1 MKNSL
6 LLFLFTFT
14 TQITFAQNVK
24 FQINDKQTKE
34 PVEFATI
41 LLPDYKKSLISNEK
55 GLFILDAQKYK
66 FPLKVIIDHFGFEKK
81 EIILQNN
88 NSLQI
93 KFIEPSSELLQEIII
108 PPANAKIKE
117 RTYGRTNEESGQ
129 IQAED
134 TNYSQ
139 EKKSDGA
146 EFGMIITTN
155 NKLKRIKKLHWHI
168 NTITFKKAVYSF
180 QFYEVKNGKPSKRI
194 YHPNINFTLTNKNT
208 GWIVLDLNDYNIY
221 IDGHKKIAVT
231 LKLLQMEFEKNKKEG
246 TFTMN
251 VGFGVGNNTVARESQ
266 FEQWMKFPVNYPF
279 YITVDSYE

>member
-93 KFIEPSSELLQEIII
+93 TFIEPSSELLQEIII

>member
-1 MKNSL
+1 MKNT
-6 LLFLFTFT
+6 LFLFVCTLF
-14 TQITFAQNVK
+14 TQIITAQNINL
-24 FQINDKQTKE
+24 QISDSETKD
-34 PVEFATI
+34 PIDFATV
-41 LLPDYKKSLISNEK
+41 LLPDHKKSFVSNEK
-55 GLFILDAQKYK
+55 GIFMIDTNKYK
-66 FPLKVIIDHFGFEKK
+66 LPLKVIVEQFGFEKQ
-81 EIILQNN
+81 EITLQNN
-88 NSLQI
+88 TSVYNIYLNPAT
-93 KFIEPSSELLQEIII
+93 EVLQELII

-134 TNYSQ
+134 STYSQ

-168 NTITFKKAVYSF
+168 NTITFRKAVYSL

-194 YHPNINFTLTNKNT
+194 YHPYINFTLTNKNT
-208 GWIVLDLNDYNIY
+208 GWIVLNLNDYNIY

-266 FEQWMKFPVNYPF
+266 FEEWMKFPINYPF